1 MDGGSCPSAG
11 GKQAGE
17 LGSLKNGNCQV
28 EGQSVFQSWK
38 LVLSNSYIAT
48 RSHTSF
54 RRKL

>member
-11 GKQAGE
+11 GKQAGK